1 MLSYT
6 EHGKFQTPK
15 QALAAKKGLDSP
27 RSSTDFCE
35 RSAIQVDH
43 GTRMSAMVIAVRAVH

>member
-15 QALAAKKGLDSP
+15 QALAAKKGLESP
-27 RSSTDFCE
+27 RSGTDFCE
-35 RSAIQVDH
+35 PSAVQVDH
-43 GTRMSAMVIAVRAVH
+43 GTRKSAMVIAVGAVH

>member
-6 EHGKFQTPK
+6 EHGKFQTLK

-27 RSSTDFCE
+27 RSGTDFCE
-35 RSAIQVDH
+35 RSVLQVDH
-43 GTRMSAMVIAVRAVH
+43 GTPMSAMVIAVRAVH

>member
-35 RSAIQVDH
+35 RSAVQVDH
-43 GTRMSAMVIAVRAVH
+43 GTRMSAMVIAVGAVH

>member
-15 QALAAKKGLDSP
+15 QALAAKKGFDSP
-27 RSSTDFCE
+27 RSGTDFCE
-35 RSAIQVDH
+35 PSAVQVDH
-43 GTRMSAMVIAVRAVH
+43 GTRMSAMVIAVGAVH